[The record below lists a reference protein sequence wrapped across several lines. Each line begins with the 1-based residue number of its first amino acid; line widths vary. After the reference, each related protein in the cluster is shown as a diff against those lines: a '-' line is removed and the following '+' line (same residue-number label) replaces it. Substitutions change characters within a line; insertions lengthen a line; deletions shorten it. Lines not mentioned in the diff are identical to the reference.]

1 MESSVV
7 PFRQPPSH
15 EDAQERVRKLARNT
29 GNIFWSEHAHVRMNE
44 RDIIMREALGTI
56 RGGRIDGKI
65 VPDGESRWKM
75 TLRRRF
81 AGRTVRVVVAV
92 SGHDDNLDVITSM

>member
-1 MESSVV
+1 MESLIV

-15 EDAQERVRKLARNT
+15 DDAQGRVRELARNT
-29 GNIFWSEHAHVRMNE
+29 ANIFWSEHAQQRMNE

-65 VPDGESRWKM
+65 VSDGESRWKM
-75 TLRRRF
+75 TLRYRF
-81 AGRTVRVVVAV
+81 AGRTVKVVVAI
-92 SGHDDNLDVITSM
+92 SDHDDSLDVITAM

>member
-1 MESSVV
+1 MESSIV
-7 PFRQPPSH
+7 PFRQPPSN
-15 EDAQERVRKLARNT
+15 EDAQRRVRELAGNT
-29 GNIFWSEHAHVRMNE
+29 GNIFWSEHAQERMNE
-44 RDIIMREALGTI
+44 RDIIMREALGAI

-81 AGRTVRVVVAV
+81 AGRTVKVVVAI
-92 SGHDDNLDVITSM
+92 SDDDDNVDVITAM

>member
-1 MESSVV
+1 MDSLIV

-15 EDAQERVRKLARNT
+15 EDAQGRVRELARNT
-29 GNIFWSEHAHVRMNE
+29 ANIFWSEHAQQRMNE

-56 RGGRIDGKI
+56 RRGRVDGKI
-65 VPDGESRWKM
+65 VPDGENRWKM

-81 AGRTVRVVVAV
+81 AGRTVKVVIAV
-92 SGHDDNLDVITSM
+92 SDHDDNLDVITVM

>member
-7 PFRQPPSH
+7 PFRQPASP
-15 EDAQERVRKLARNT
+15 EDAHERVRELARDT
-29 GNIFWSEHAHVRMNE
+29 ANIFWSDHAQERMNE

-56 RGGRIDGKI
+56 RAGRVDGKI

-81 AGRTVRVVVAV
+81 AGRTVKVVVAV
-92 SGHDDNLDVITSM
+92 SDHDDNLVVVTAM